1 MSKSY
6 IDKYAEALSKLGT
19 LPPDAPQGV
28 LDIGSNSVRLVGYSG
43 SARTPLPIYN
53 ERAFCRLGE
62 SVSASGKIEGAQRD
76 LAFET
81 FRRFRAI
88 AEQLGIR
95 ELAAF
100 ATAAVRDADN
110 SAEFVTEAEKLLG
123 HKIRVLSGEEEAIY
137 SADGVMLGIPEADG
151 LVADLGGGSLE
162 LAEVRNNE
170 VRHWVSLPLGVLAL
184 EEAGNGDLARIGQ
197 LVEKALAKVAWLSRV
212 NEKTLYIVGGTWR
225 ALAKLHMEATGYP
238 LEVLHQYE
246 CDAYEMQRYC
256 RLISTKQTDFVSV
269 ASNRRDALPT
279 AALVLEILM
288 QAMQPTAI
296 TVSANAVREGVLY
309 AELKNKYRRLDPL
322 LLACEEMAERMCK
335 SASYGHELAVWT
347 DALYKHAKP
356 EAFSSDELNRLRH
369 AGCLISDLAWDNHP
383 SFRAQVIAQ
392 TVLTAPFVGISHE
405 GRIFLA
411 RALSF
416 RHEVNEVKHGLNGM
430 RLSQADDRLAR
441 AFGLSLRL
449 AHSLSASLPGVL
461 PHTRL
466 KAGREKLTLTISK
479 EQQALNGP
487 IIDKRLRVAAEAM
500 GIEAVLKFGRLDER

>member
-6 IDKYAEALSKLGT
+6 VDKYAEALSKLGT
-19 LPPDAPQGV
+19 LPPDEPQGV

-62 SVSASGKIEGAQRD
+62 SVSASGKIEGPSRD
-76 LAFET
+76 LAFDT

-88 AEQLGIR
+88 ADQLGIR

-100 ATAAVRDADN
+100 ATAAVRDAEN
-110 SAEFVTEAEKLLG
+110 SQAFVAEAEELLG
-123 HKIRVLSGEEEAIY
+123 YKIRVLSGEEEAIY
-137 SADGVMLGIPEADG
+137 SADGVMLGIPDADG

-162 LAEVRNNE
+162 LAEIRDNQV
-170 VRHWVSLPLGVLAL
+170 HQWASLPLGVLAL
-184 EEAGNGDLARIGQ
+184 EEAGHGDLEHIRQIAEQ
-197 LVEKALAKVAWLSRV
+197 ALGELEWLRDV
-212 NEKTLYIVGGTWR
+212 KERTLYIVGGTWR
-225 ALAKLHMEATGYP
+225 ALAKLHMDGTGYP

-246 CDAYEMQRYC
+246 CDTYEMQRYC
-256 RLISTKQTDFVSV
+256 RLISLGQTDLANV
-269 ASNRRDALPT
+269 ASNRRDALPI
-279 AALVLEILM
+279 AALVLEKLM
-288 QAMQPTAI
+288 HIMQPKTV

-347 DALYKHAKP
+347 DALFKHAKP
-356 EAFSSDELNRLRH
+356 QDFSLDELNRLRH
-369 AGCLISDLAWDNHP
+369 AGCLISDMAWASHP
-383 SFRAQVIAQ
+383 SFRAEVIAQ
-392 TVLTAPFVGISHE
+392 TVLTAPFVGISHK

-416 RHEVNEVKHGLNGM
+416 RHEAKEDKHVLPGM
-430 RLSQADDRLAR
+430 NLTPHDDKLAQ

-461 PHTRL
+461 PDTRL
-466 KAGREKLTLTISK
+466 KAGRKKLKLTISK
-479 EQQALNGP
+479 NQKALNGP
-487 IIDKRLRVAAEAM
+487 IIEKRLRVAAATM
-500 GIEAVLKFGRLDER
+500 DLEAVLKLGQLDEH

>member
-256 RLISTKQTDFVSV
+256 RLISTKQTDLVSV